1 MLFDIEIC
9 KKLPSFELNARLQS
23 NSERL
28 AILGASGSGKSL
40 FLRLLAGL
48 MRPDGGHI
56 RIGGEHWFGAGVDL
70 SVQQRRA
77 GLVFQ
82 DYALFPHL
90 TVAQNI
96 GFGLQPGWGNPPKK
110 PSEPVRYWLDTM
122 RLNHVADHYPQHI
135 SGGQKQRTALARAL
149 VTQPKL
155 LLLDEPLSALDADL
169 RSHTRRE
176 LAYLQRQTRVPMILI
191 THDQSDAD
199 ALAEEVWRMER
210 GVLSNLSA

>member
-1 MLFDIEIC
+1 MLFDIEIH
-9 KKLPSFELNARLQS
+9 KKLPSFELNASLRS

-48 MRPDGGHI
+48 MQPDDGHI
-56 RIGGEHWFGAGVDL
+56 RINGECWFGAGADWR
-70 SVQQRRA
+70 VQQRRV

-96 GFGLQPGWGNPPKK
+96 GFGLQQGWGNPPKK
-110 PSEPVRYWLDTM
+110 PSEPVQYWLDTM
-122 RLNHVADHYPQHI
+122 RLSHVADHYPQHI

-149 VTQPKL
+149 VTQPGL
-155 LLLDEPLSALDADL
+155 LLLDEPLSALDIDL
-169 RSHTRRE
+169 RSHTRQE
-176 LAYLQRQTRVPMILI
+176 LAELQRQTQVPIILI
-191 THDQSDAD
+191 THDPSDAD
-199 ALAEEVWRMER
+199 ALADEVWRMEQGCLR
-210 GVLSNLSA
+210 QEG

>member
-9 KKLPSFELNARLQS
+9 KKLPSFELNVRLQS
-23 NSERL
+23 DTERL
-28 AILGASGSGKSL
+28 AIIGASGSGKSL

-48 MRPDGGHI
+48 MRPDSGHI
-56 RIGGEHWFGAGVDL
+56 RINGENWLGSGTDL

-96 GFGLQPGWGNPPKK
+96 GFGLQQGWANPPKK
-110 PSEPVRYWLDTM
+110 PGKQVQYWLDTM
-122 RLNHVADHYPQHI
+122 RLSHVADHYPQHI

-149 VTQPKL
+149 ATQPKL
-155 LLLDEPLSALDADL
+155 LLLDEPLSALDVDL
-169 RSHTRRE
+169 RSHTRQE
-176 LAYLQRQTRVPMILI
+176 LAELQRQTQVPIILI

-199 ALAEEVWRMER
+199 ALADEVWRMEQGCLR
-210 GVLSNLSA
+210 QEG